1 MVNSIN
7 IEIITPL
14 NLVLSKKTKMSV
26 IPAQEGEVGIMYK
39 HSPLMTILNRGI
51 VKLYDDNSISDK
63 IAIDG
68 GVVDVSEKGIVVLT
82 ERAELLGVTSISKQI
97 LSEKVSTLKN
107 NSKIREGDLTSN
119 KNDEIDFLNYVM
131 DNL

>member
-39 HSPLMTILNRGI
+39 HSP
-51 VKLYDDNSISDK
+51 
-63 IAIDG
+63 
-68 GVVDVSEKGIVVLT
+68 
-82 ERAELLGVTSISKQI
+82 
-97 LSEKVSTLKN
+97 
-107 NSKIREGDLTSN
+107 
-119 KNDEIDFLNYVM
+119 
-131 DNL
+131 